1 MPGLRRLGPVNQE
14 TVSKKLRNQGEPT
27 RPMKKVRIIC
37 SDPDATDSSE
47 DEGIGAKKVKHIVH
61 EICIPIGDYFRPP
74 EAAETETSV
83 QDSNNAAKNH
93 KRKRILGINASNS
106 SSIPGKCRGVRQRKW
121 GKWAAEIRDPFKG
134 RRVWLGTYNTAE
146 EASRAYEMKRLE
158 FEALANSI
166 ESSVKRS
173 DGNNDSTLM
182 VSNPISKHS
191 RKHAAIRV
199 ADYCTGTSAS
209 LTSQTSQTSPSSVLV
224 MDSLNSASGF
234 SCKRDDG
241 QQVHNVN
248 LEANAVEQ
256 NAANCGSMDEEISS
270 LLQFVEGVELDLDLE
285 SLPMV
290 GDSRIPIDDD
300 LLGDFQ
306 DLLIC
311 GLEDC
316 DQPSLPDFDFDF
328 DSAWMDEVPTLLNDS
343 PFNVTLP

>member
-1 MPGLRRLGPVNQE
+1 MPGLRRLSPVNQE
-14 TVSKKLRNQGEPT
+14 PVSKKLRNQREPT

-47 DEGIGAKKVKHIVH
+47 DERIGAKKVKHIVH
-61 EICIPIGDYFRPP
+61 EICFPIGDSFRPL
-74 EAAETETSV
+74 EAPETETSV
-83 QDSNNAAKNH
+83 QDSNNAAKNPE
-93 KRKRILGINASNS
+93 RKRILGINASNS
-106 SSIPGKCRGVRQRKW
+106 SSIPGKWRGVRQRKW

-166 ESSVKRS
+166 KSSVKSS
-173 DGNNDSTLM
+173 DGNNDSILM
-182 VSNPISKHS
+182 VSNP
-191 RKHAAIRV
+191 
-199 ADYCTGTSAS
+199 TSAS
-209 LTSQTSQTSPSSVLV
+209 SVLE
-224 MDSLNSASGF
+224 MGSLNSASGF
-234 SCKRDDG
+234 SCKRDDS
-241 QQVHNVN
+241 QKVHNVH
-248 LEANAVEQ
+248 LEANAVEK

-270 LLQFVEGVELDLDLE
+270 LLQFSEGVDLDFDLE

-306 DLLIC
+306 DLPIC

-328 DSAWMDEVPTLLNDS
+328 DSAWMDEVPLVPALSNES
-343 PFNVTLP
+343 PFSVTLP